1 MEVECHVSQFED
13 KPVIPDH
20 VFEYTEALHTESLP
34 IVIDNGKRGLA
45 EYWLANV
52 FASLSSLNFINC
64 LQSATNMFA
73 FLFSDEQVVLP

>member
-20 VFEYTEALHTESLP
+20 IFEYTEALHIESVP

-45 EYWLANV
+45 EY
-52 FASLSSLNFINC
+52 
-64 LQSATNMFA
+64 
-73 FLFSDEQVVLP
+73 